1 MELAFGLF
9 AAVAAFTV
17 SATFGLGGSL
27 ILVPALSLALG
38 TKQGVALAALLL
50 ALNNVPKCA
59 VYRRTI
65 PWRTCAGVVIV
76 STIGVTVGAIGLVA
90 LPERAVQWGVVAVI
104 VTTLLWEFAGRPKPH
119 RVSSTGLAAASGLT
133 SGLSGTSGPLKGL
146 ALRTLDLPKAELVG
160 AASVVSLAGDAT
172 KTAVFTEAGI
182 LTASGWATGAA
193 LVPIMIGCTMLG
205 RHLNVELQ
213 ERVFRVGFWT
223 VMAGYGARLIIL
235 W

>member
-1 MELAFGLF
+1 MELAFGLL

-38 TKQGVALAALLL
+38 TKEGVALAALLL

-59 VYRRTI
+59 IYRRTI
-65 PWRTCAGVVIV
+65 PWRTCASVAIV
-76 STIGVTVGAIGLVA
+76 STIGVAVGAIGLVA

-104 VTTLLWEFAGRPKPH
+104 ATTLLWELAGRPRPH
-119 RVSSTGLAAASGLT
+119 RVSSPGLAAASGLT
-133 SGLSGTSGPLKGL
+133 SGLAGTSGPLKGL
-146 ALRTLDLPKAELVG
+146 ALRTLELPKAELVG

-193 LVPIMIGCTMLG
+193 LVPIMIACTMLG
-205 RHLNVELQ
+205 RHINVELQ

-223 VMAGYGARLIIL
+223 VMVGYGARLVIL